1 MLWTRKTLRALRGM
15 TLAGALILLAPRL
28 ESAAGPATIDVQFK
42 LTDLDY
48 RPIPGAA
55 VRLVLGDQPGAQPLT
70 SGYRFV
76 TDAQGAHR
84 FDASAAIDQ
93 RLKKIPTNFVD
104 SLFSRPRTTDHLAVA
119 AELDYAGHRWL
130 YAIEV
135 FRIPEGGDVLLDG
148 FSVYTPDARG
158 QFTNKASYDG
168 KGWRMADLGGMML
181 TTPGYDPWDFSLA
194 PEQAPGRWTLKL
206 AFKKYPEPVRR

>member
-1 MLWTRKTLRALRGM
+1 MATSRARSL
-15 TLAGALILLAPRL
+15 
-28 ESAAGPATIDVQFK
+28 
-42 LTDLDY
+42 
-48 RPIPGAA
+48 
-55 VRLVLGDQPGAQPLT
+55 LT

-130 YAIEV
+130 YAIDV

-168 KGWRMADLGGMML
+168 KGWRMADLGGTDADDARLRSVGFLARAGTGSGTLDPQTGIQEISGAGPPLSGIGRAAGDQTSSSSASSARSMMKRKRAEA
-181 TTPGYDPWDFSLA
+181 SL
-194 PEQAPGRWTLKL
+194 PISSLMIRS
-206 AFKKYPEPVRR
+206 VMI

>member
-1 MLWTRKTLRALRGM
+1 SRAPAVNMPRGVMPISTMLRMRKTLRALRVM
-15 TLAGALILLAPRL
+15 TLAGALILPAPRL

-93 RLKKIPTNFVD
+93 RLKKIPTNFV
-104 SLFSRPRTTDHLAVA
+104 
-119 AELDYAGHRWL
+119 
-130 YAIEV
+130 
-135 FRIPEGGDVLLDG
+135 
-148 FSVYTPDARG
+148 
-158 QFTNKASYDG
+158 
-168 KGWRMADLGGMML
+168 
-181 TTPGYDPWDFSLA
+181 
-194 PEQAPGRWTLKL
+194 
-206 AFKKYPEPVRR
+206 